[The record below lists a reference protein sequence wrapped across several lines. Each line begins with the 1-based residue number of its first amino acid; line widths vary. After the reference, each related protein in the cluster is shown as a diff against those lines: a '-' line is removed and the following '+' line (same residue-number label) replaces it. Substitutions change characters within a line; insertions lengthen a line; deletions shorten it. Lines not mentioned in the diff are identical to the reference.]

1 MIFAKLQS
9 ATEAYNTRKANMA
22 GYGPF
27 TETLP
32 SQDANEKTAIEQVE
46 KLRDLGFEPIDEA
59 AQTIGFKVSEYE
71 ELANQN
77 KAIIVETSSGEKMVP
92 LWGFNDNNINPI
104 AVELAKVYA
113 HRSGGKDGLNFAF
126 FASNELIALDTYC
139 LYSEGEESK
148 PLAMDFNKR
157 VYQNKIQGEET
168 FLAMR
173 SLRYAVTMA
182 VGPNEDYVKQ
192 AVFARAHDLLSGN
205 DSVANLQSHI
215 STVRKDHKFR
225 LTNV

>member
-22 GYGPF
+22 GYGQF
-27 TETLP
+27 TENP
-32 SQDANEKTAIEQVE
+32 PAEGADERVAAEQVE
-46 KLRDLGFEPIDEA
+46 KLRNLGFEPIDEA

-77 KAIIVETSSGEKMVP
+77 KAIIIETSGGEKMVP
-92 LWGFNDNNINPI
+92 IWGFNNNDINPI

-113 HRSGGKDGLNFAF
+113 HRSGGKDGLSFAF
-126 FASNELIALDTYC
+126 FASNELVVLDTYC
-139 LYSEGEESK
+139 LYSEGEEAK

-157 VYQNKIQGEET
+157 VYQSKMQGEET

-173 SLRYAVTMA
+173 TLRYATTMA
-182 VGPNEDYVKQ
+182 VGLNEDYVKQ
-192 AVFARAHDLLSGN
+192 ELFARAHDLLSGN
-205 DSVANLQSHI
+205 DSVSNMQAYI
-215 STVRKDHKFR
+215 SRVRQDHKHR